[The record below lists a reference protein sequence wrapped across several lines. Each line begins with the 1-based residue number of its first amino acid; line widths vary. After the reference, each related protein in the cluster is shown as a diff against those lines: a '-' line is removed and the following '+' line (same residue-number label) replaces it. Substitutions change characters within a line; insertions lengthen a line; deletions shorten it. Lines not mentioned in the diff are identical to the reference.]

1 MSRSPFRRVRLSLR
15 EAVLTATSYF
25 VCAAIALQLTRFDG
39 GIAIVWLAGPV
50 LFARLSTTPRWR
62 WGAIILACV
71 PAALSASFLF
81 GMHALA
87 AIPLPLLCI
96 AEAWVAA
103 WLIRRLYP
111 RFGRFQSLP
120 EVGSFLLVAGVLV
133 PATTAFGGALC
144 AHIARDIP
152 YWPAWRDWYAG
163 HALGMMTF
171 APPLLLTLRG
181 EVRQWIASS
190 DKSRTGEAALLLGLV
205 VLASLLTF
213 GQDRIPLVILPF
225 IPTIAATLRF
235 GRFGAVSSVVIL
247 VTIGLSFSLAGHGPT
262 TLLHLPMGQK
272 LQVLQIYFA
281 TIVLTVLPLAA
292 ELRSRRRLVDR
303 LHAAEALHRL
313 VLDRM
318 SDIVVR
324 VNAEGVVRYA
334 SPSTRRVSGY
344 DPSELLGQSMFS
356 LILQEDHAVL
366 LDARRKALSDP
377 ESHAIVEYRVRR
389 KDGIVVWAESH
400 MRGIVD
406 DQGRTSGTVSII
418 REITQRRQLVEDLTA
433 QAMTDHLTGACN
445 RRAFD
450 EALLAL
456 LTPTPSD
463 PAEDV
468 TAGCLAVFDLD
479 HFKHINDRYGHV
491 AGDEVL
497 VRFVSILRGAVR
509 EGDVVARLGG
519 EEFAVL
525 LGGLTLDQAHLVCER
540 IRTRFEE
547 ASILDSLGNAV
558 QATVSIGIAS
568 LVQGGQGRD
577 ILSQADDALYR
588 AKRDGRN
595 RTSLPIP
602 SAAEEKRSA

>member
-71 PAALSASFLF
+71 PAAFSASFLF
-81 GMHALA
+81 GIHGLA

-96 AEAWVAA
+96 AEAWLAA

-120 EVGSFLLVAGVLV
+120 EVASFLLVAGVLV
-133 PATTAFGGALC
+133 PALTAFGAALS
-144 AHIARDIP
+144 AHVARDLP

-163 HALGMMTF
+163 HALGLVTF
-171 APPLLLTLRG
+171 APPLLLALRG
-181 EVRQWIASS
+181 EARQWFAASE
-190 DKSRTGEAALLLGLV
+190 KSRMREALLLLGLV
-205 VLASLLTF
+205 ALTSLATF
-213 GQDRIPLVILPF
+213 GQERIPLVILPF
-225 IPTIAATLRF
+225 LPTIAATLRL
-235 GRFGAVSSVVIL
+235 GRFGAVSSILIL

-262 TLLHLPMGQK
+262 TLLDLPMGQK
-272 LQVLQIYFA
+272 FQVLQIYFA
-281 TIVLTVLPLAA
+281 TIVLTILPLAA

-324 VNAEGVVRYA
+324 VNAAGVVRYA
-334 SPSTRRVSGY
+334 SPSASRVSGY
-344 DPSELLGQSMFS
+344 DPSELVGQSMFR
-356 LILQEDHAVL
+356 LVPPEDHAIIVE
-366 LDARRKALSDP
+366 ARRKALADP
-377 ESHAIVEYRVRR
+377 ENHAIIEYRVRR
-389 KDGIVVWAESH
+389 KDGALVWVESH
-400 MRGIVD
+400 MRSIVD
-406 DQGRTSGTVSII
+406 DHGRTTGTVSII
-418 REITQRRQLVEDLTA
+418 REVTQRRLLVENLTA

-450 EALLAL
+450 ESLLSLLAER
-456 LTPTPSD
+456 
-463 PAEDV
+463 PASGTDESV
-468 TAGCLAVFDLD
+468 AGCLAVFDLD
-479 HFKHINDRYGHV
+479 HFKHINDRYGHG

-509 EGDVVARLGG
+509 DGDVVARLGG

-525 LGGLTLDQAHLVCER
+525 LGGLTVDQSHLVCER

-547 ASILDSLGNAV
+547 TNILDSFGNSV

-568 LVQGGQGRD
+568 LVHGGESRE

-595 RTSLPIP
+595 RTSLPIAVP
-602 SAAEEKRSA
+602 TDEKRSA

>member
-25 VCAAIALQLTRFDG
+25 VCAAIPLQLTRFDG

-62 WGAIILACV
+62 WGAIILACI
-71 PAALSASFLF
+71 PTGLCASVLF
-81 GMHALA
+81 GFHGLV

-96 AEAWVAA
+96 AEAWLAA

-120 EVGSFLLVAGVLV
+120 EVGSFLLVAGVIV
-133 PATTAFGGALC
+133 PALTAFGGALC
-144 AHIARDIP
+144 AHIARDLP
-152 YWPAWRDWYAG
+152 FWPAWRDWYAG
-163 HALGMMTF
+163 HALGLVTF

-181 EVRQWIASS
+181 EARQWIAS
-190 DKSRTGEAALLLGLV
+190 DKSRMGEAALLLGLV
-205 VLASLLTF
+205 ALASLATF

-225 IPTIAATLRF
+225 IPTIAATLRL
-235 GRFGAVSSVVIL
+235 GRFGAVSAVVVL

-262 TLLHLPMGQK
+262 TLLRLPMGQK

-334 SPSTRRVSGY
+334 SPSATRVSGY
-344 DPSELLGQSMFS
+344 DPGELLGQSMFS
-356 LILQEDHAVL
+356 LILPEDHAAL
-366 LDARRKALSDP
+366 LEARQKALSHP
-377 ESHAIVEYRVRR
+377 EAPAIVEYRVRR
-389 KDGIVVWAESH
+389 KDGIVVWVESH
-400 MRGIVD
+400 MRGIID
-406 DQGRTSGTVSII
+406 EQGRTNGTVSII

-456 LTPTPSD
+456 LAEQPS
-463 PAEDV
+463 PSANAAE
-468 TAGCLAVFDLD
+468 AGCLAVFDLD
-479 HFKHINDRYGHV
+479 HFKHINDRYGHA

-509 EGDVVARLGG
+509 DGDVVARLGG

-525 LGGLTLDQAHLVCER
+525 LKGLTIDQAHLVCER

-547 ASILDSLGNAV
+547 ADIQDSLGNSV
-558 QATVSIGIAS
+558 QATVSIGIGP
-568 LVQGGQGRD
+568 LLTGGESRK
-577 ILSQADDALYR
+577 ILSRADDALYR

-595 RTSLPIP
+595 RTSLPFP
-602 SAAEEKRSA
+602 DTSTEKRSA

>member
-62 WGAIILACV
+62 WGAIILACI

-81 GMHALA
+81 GMQALA

-96 AEAWVAA
+96 AEAWLAA

-120 EVGSFLLVAGVLV
+120 EVASFLLVAGVLV
-133 PATTAFGGALC
+133 PALTAFGAALS
-144 AHIARDIP
+144 AHLARDLP

-163 HALGMMTF
+163 HALGLVTF

-181 EVRQWIASS
+181 EARQWFASS
-190 DKSRTGEAALLLGLV
+190 ERSRMREAALLLGLV
-205 VLASLLTF
+205 ALASLLTF

-225 IPTIAATLRF
+225 IPTIAATLRL
-235 GRFGAVSSVVIL
+235 GRFGAVSSTLIL
-247 VTIGLSFSLAGHGPT
+247 VTIGLVFSLAGHGPT
-262 TLLHLPMGQK
+262 TLLQLPMGQK

-281 TIVLTVLPLAA
+281 TIVLTILPLAA

-334 SPSTRRVSGY
+334 SPSAMRVSGY
-344 DPSELLGQSMFS
+344 DPAELLGQSMFR
-356 LILQEDHAVL
+356 LIPPEDHEIIVE
-366 LDARRKALSDP
+366 ARRKALADP
-377 ESHAIVEYRVRR
+377 ENHAIIEYRVRR
-389 KDGIVVWAESH
+389 KDGTLVWVESH

-406 DQGRTSGTVSII
+406 DQGRTTGTVSII
-418 REITQRRQLVEDLTA
+418 REITQRRQLVEDLTV

-450 EALLAL
+450 EALLVL
-456 LTPTPSD
+456 LTPTPFG

-509 EGDVVARLGG
+509 EGDIVARLGG